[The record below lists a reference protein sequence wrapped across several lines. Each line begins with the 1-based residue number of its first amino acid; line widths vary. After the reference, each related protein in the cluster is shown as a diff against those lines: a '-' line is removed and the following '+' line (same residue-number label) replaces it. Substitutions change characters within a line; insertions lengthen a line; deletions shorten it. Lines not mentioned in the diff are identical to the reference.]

1 MPSGFRCI
9 DSCRRKFDTD
19 TGLDRHQKFCAA
31 YKNERARRKR
41 ARQLAESDPEM
52 MERERQLVEE
62 EKRRRREQEAV
73 VDRLIVRC
81 RSSCFVIQTKLDAYF
96 ATAHEE
102 NGYID
107 ISVGLPCVHDTR
119 SQGGGGHTS
128 RFSFCDSSARATSVF
143 QPTKRPQWN
152 GFQSPFSS
160 SHC

>member
-19 TGLDRHQKFCAA
+19 TGLERHQKFCAV

-41 ARQLAESDPEM
+41 ARQLAKSDPEM

-81 RSSCFVIQTKLDAYF
+81 RSSCFVIQTELYTRSE
-96 ATAHEE
+96 TAHEE
-102 NGYID
+102 DGYID
-107 ISVGLPCVHDTR
+107 IAVELPCVYDTR
-119 SQGGGGHTS
+119 SQGSGRHTS
-128 RFSFCDSSARATSVF
+128 RFSFCDSLARATSF
-143 QPTKRPQWN
+143 FEPTKRPQWN
-152 GFQSPFSS
+152 GFQCPFSP